1 MTPQTISRYRVGR
14 LIGAG
19 GMGEVYLAEDTTLN
33 RKVALKLLPVRFTRD
48 EERVR
53 RFQREARAASA
64 LNHPNILTIYEIG
77 EDEAVH
83 YIATEYIE
91 GETLRE
97 RMATR
102 RLNIGEVLDV
112 AIGVASALAAAHD
125 AGIVHR
131 DIKPE
136 NIMLRPDGLVKVL
149 DFGLAKLAEPESA
162 LKDSSTGSVMGTL
175 LYISPE
181 QARAQ
186 QPDARSDLYALGAVM
201 YEMVTGQPPVRGDNF
216 IDIAFAIVNE
226 VPKPPSH
233 YVTGVPPELDQI
245 ILKLLEKDRSNRYPS
260 ARQLLGDL
268 NTLRRELEYES
279 KLTSPEMHRHFSAP
293 GFEQQPTVQMT
304 FPISGRGH
312 AMRRAF
318 RNTRIVALIVVV
330 VALLAAAAYTII
342 KGSIFAD
349 RIDSVA
355 VLPFVN
361 ASGNPNSEYL
371 SDGLTDSITDSLS
384 QLPELQVV
392 AHSTVFRYKG
402 KNIDPLVVGQELHVR
417 GVVTGRLVQRG
428 NTIVVRATL
437 TDVKRGTQVW
447 GQQYD
452 RNLSDVVELQKD
464 LSEEISSQLQPHL
477 TGEERKLLARRRP
490 ESNEAFQL
498 YLKGRYF
505 STRFND
511 EEAIRKGI
519 GYFNQSIE
527 RDPTYALAYAGLA
540 SAYFFLSNLFM
551 PPREAMPR
559 VREAAERA
567 LALDDS
573 LAQAHTSMALALVW
587 YDWDFAKGE
596 KEFRRAIALNT
607 NDADAHQAYG
617 DFLAAMGRFDEA
629 LVEKR
634 RAEQLDPLSVTAS
647 WDVGRTLYYAGRYED
662 AIEQAK
668 HTLDLDP
675 SFPYV
680 YYLEAQIE
688 FRKNNMPRALEL
700 MQHAMQLGGHKQL
713 LITVWGM
720 INARAGNRKE
730 ALRAMDELR
739 ARTADTYTLPLF
751 LARIYAAFGNN
762 DEAMKNLEKVY
773 NDRSESAVWLK
784 VDPSLGSLRNDSRFI
799 ALIRKV
805 GLPPWPA
812 AITDSPEPA
821 PPVSPSPAR
830 YRPRGRT

>member
-1 MTPQTISRYRVGR
+1 MQPERISRYRVGR

-19 GMGEVYLAEDTTLN
+19 GMGEVYLAEDETLN

-64 LNHPNILTIYEIG
+64 LNHPNIITIYEIG
-77 EDEAVH
+77 QDDSSH

-102 RLNIGEVLDV
+102 RLNIGEVINV
-112 AIGVASALAAAHD
+112 ASGVASALAAAHD
-125 AGIVHR
+125 AGIIHR

-136 NIMLRPDGLVKVL
+136 NVMLRPDGLVKVL
-149 DFGLAKLAEPESA
+149 DFGLAKLADPESA

-233 YVTGVPPELDQI
+233 YVSGIPPELDQI
-245 ILKLLEKDRSNRYPS
+245 ILKLLEKDRGNRYAS
-260 ARQLLGDL
+260 ARQLLSDL
-268 NTLRRELEYES
+268 NTLRRELEFEN
-279 KLTSPEMHRHFSAP
+279 KLSSLEMHRHFSAP
-293 GFEQQPTVQMT
+293 GFEQQQTAQMT
-304 FPISGRGH
+304 FPIASRRLSV
-312 AMRRAF
+312 RRAF
-318 RNTRIVALIVVV
+318 RDSRIVVV
-330 VALLAAAAYTII
+330 MAILLVALLAAAAYTLI

-371 SDGLTDSITDSLS
+371 SDGLTDSIMDSLS
-384 QLPELQVV
+384 QLPELQVI

-402 KNIDPLVVGQELHVR
+402 KNSDPLAVGRELHVR

-477 TGEERKLLARRRP
+477 TGEERKLLSKRRP

-505 STRFND
+505 STKFND
-511 EEAIRKGI
+511 EEAARKGI
-519 GYFNQSIE
+519 GYFKESIE

-540 SAYFFLSNLFM
+540 SAYFSLSNLFM

-573 LAQAHTSMALALVW
+573 LAQAHTCMALALVW

-596 KEFRRAIALNT
+596 KEFRRAITLNA

-629 LVEKR
+629 LTEKR
-634 RAEQLDPLSVTAS
+634 HAEQLDPLSVTAS
-647 WDVGRTLYYAGRYED
+647 WDVGRTLFYAGRYED

-675 SFPYV
+675 TFPYV
-680 YYLEAQIE
+680 YYLQAQIE
-688 FRKNNMPRALEL
+688 FRKNNLPQAMAL
-700 MQHAMQLGGHKQL
+700 MQKSMQLGGHTQL
-713 LITVWGM
+713 LITQWGM
-720 INARAGNRKE
+720 MNARAGNRDE
-730 ALRAMDELR
+730 ALRAMAELR
-739 ARTADTYTLPLF
+739 ARPTYTLPLF
-751 LARIYAAFGNN
+751 LARIYTALGNN
-762 DEAMKNLEKVY
+762 DEAMKNLEQMY
-773 NDRSESAVWLK
+773 NDRSESAVWLN
-784 VDPSLGSLRNDSRFI
+784 VDISLEPLRKDPRFI

-805 GLPPWPA
+805 GL
-812 AITDSPEPA
+812 T
-821 PPVSPSPAR
+821 
-830 YRPRGRT
+830 T

>member
-1 MTPQTISRYRVGR
+1 MQPQTISRYRVVR

-19 GMGEVYLAEDTTLN
+19 GMGEVYLAEDETLN

-64 LNHPNILTIYEIG
+64 LNHPNIITIYEIG
-77 EDEAVH
+77 RDDAVH

-97 RMATR
+97 RLAKR
-102 RLNIGEVLDV
+102 RLNIGEVLDIAV
-112 AIGVASALAAAHD
+112 GVASALAAAHD
-125 AGIVHR
+125 AGIIHR

-136 NIMLRPDGLVKVL
+136 NIMLRPDGYVKVL

-162 LKDSSTGSVMGTL
+162 LKDSSTGAVMGTL

-186 QPDARSDLYALGAVM
+186 QPDSRSDLYSLGAVM

-216 IDIAFAIVNE
+216 IDIAFAIANE
-226 VPKPPSH
+226 EPKPPSH
-233 YVTGVPPELDQI
+233 YVSGVPPELDHI
-245 ILKLLEKDRSNRYPS
+245 ILKLLEKDRANRYAS
-260 ARQLLGDL
+260 ARQLLSDL
-268 NTLRRELEYES
+268 NTLRRELEFEN
-279 KLTSPEMHRHFSAP
+279 KLSSPELHRHFSAP
-293 GFEQQPTVQMT
+293 GFEQQPTAQMT
-304 FPISGRGH
+304 FPISSKRSL
-312 AMRRAF
+312 RLPRAF
-318 RNTRIVALIVVV
+318 RDPRIVVVIVVAV
-330 VALLAAAAYTII
+330 VALLAIAAYTLI
-342 KGSIFAD
+342 KSSIFAD

-355 VLPFVN
+355 VMPFLN

-371 SDGLTDSITDSLS
+371 SDGLTDSIMDSLS

-392 AHSTVFRYKG
+392 AHSTVFAYKG
-402 KNIDPLVVGQELHVR
+402 KNTDPLAVGRELHVR
-417 GVVTGRLVQRG
+417 GVVTGRLIQRG
-428 NTIVVRATL
+428 NTVVVRASL

-452 RNLSDVVELQKD
+452 RNLSDVVALQKD

-477 TGEERKLLARRRP
+477 TGEERKLMSRRRP

-505 STRFND
+505 STKFND
-511 EEAIRKGI
+511 EEAIRKGV

-540 SAYFFLSNLFM
+540 SAYFYLSNLFM

-567 LALDDS
+567 LALDES
-573 LAQAHTSMALALVW
+573 LAPAHTCMALALVW
-587 YDWDFAKGE
+587 YDWDFVKGE
-596 KEFRRAIALNT
+596 KEFRRAIALNA
-607 NDADAHQAYG
+607 NDADAHRFYG
-617 DFLAAMGRFDEA
+617 DYLAAMGRFDEA

-647 WDVGRTLYYAGRYED
+647 WDVGRTLFYAGRFEE
-662 AIEQAK
+662 AIEQAR

-675 SFPYV
+675 TFPYV

-688 FRKNNMPRALEL
+688 YRKGNLPEALKL
-700 MQHAMQLGGHKQL
+700 MQRSMQLGGHTQL
-713 LITVWGM
+713 LITMWGM
-720 INARAGNRKE
+720 MNARAGNRDE
-730 ALRAMDELR
+730 AFRAIGELR
-739 ARTADTYTLPLF
+739 ARAAGTYTLPLF
-751 LARIYAAFGNN
+751 LARIYTALGNY
-762 DEAMKNLEKVY
+762 DEAMKNLEQMY
-773 NDRSESAVWLK
+773 NDRSESAVWLN
-784 VDPSLGSLRNDSRFI
+784 VDVSLEPLRKDPRFI
-799 ALIRKV
+799 ALLRKV
-805 GLPPWPA
+805 G
-812 AITDSPEPA
+812 IT
-821 PPVSPSPAR
+821 
-830 YRPRGRT
+830 T

>member
-1 MTPQTISRYRVGR
+1 MQPQRISRYRVGR

-19 GMGEVYLAEDTTLN
+19 GMGEVYLAEDETLN
-33 RKVALKLLPVRFTRD
+33 RKVALKILPVRYTQD

-64 LNHPNILTIYEIG
+64 LNHPNIITIYEIG
-77 EDEAVH
+77 QDDSAH
-83 YIATEYIE
+83 YMATEYIE

-97 RMATR
+97 RMAKR
-102 RLNIGEVLDV
+102 RLNAGELLDV
-112 AIGVASALAAAHD
+112 AAGVASALAAAHD
-125 AGIVHR
+125 AGIIHR

-136 NIMLRPDGLVKVL
+136 NIMLRPDGYVKVL
-149 DFGLAKLAEPESA
+149 DFGLAKLADPQSA
-162 LKDSSTGSVMGTL
+162 LQDSSTGAVMGTL

-181 QARAQ
+181 QARGL
-186 QPDARSDLYALGAVM
+186 QPDSRSDLYSLGAVM

-216 IDIAFAIVNE
+216 IDIAFAIANE

-233 YVTGVPPELDQI
+233 FASGVPPDLDRI
-245 ILKLLEKDRSNRYPS
+245 ILKLLEKERGNRYAS

-268 NTLRRELEYES
+268 NALRRELEFEN
-279 KLTSPEMHRHFSAP
+279 KLNSSEMHRHFSAP
-293 GFEQQPTVQMT
+293 GFEQQPTAQMT
-304 FPISGRGH
+304 FPIMSRRRM
-312 AMRRAF
+312 AMPRAF
-318 RNTRIVALIVVV
+318 RDSRIVVLMAIMI
-330 VALLAAAAYTII
+330 VALLATAAYTIL
-342 KGSIFAD
+342 KSTIFVD

-355 VLPFVN
+355 VLPFFN

-371 SDGLTDSITDSLS
+371 SDGLTESIMDSLS

-402 KNIDPLVVGQELHVR
+402 KNTDPLAVGRELHVR
-417 GVVTGRLVQRG
+417 GVVTGRLIQRG
-428 NTIVVRATL
+428 NTVVVRASL

-452 RNLSDVVELQKD
+452 RNLADVVELQKD

-477 TGEERKLLARRRP
+477 TGEERKMMSRRRP

-498 YLKGRYF
+498 YLKGQYF
-505 STRFND
+505 STKFND

-519 GYFNQSIE
+519 DYFNQSIE

-540 SAYFFLSNLFM
+540 AAYYNLSNLFM

-573 LAQAHTSMALALVW
+573 LPQAHTTMALALVW
-587 YDWDFAKGE
+587 YDWDFTNGE
-596 KEFRRAIALNT
+596 KEFRRAIALNA
-607 NDADAHQAYG
+607 NDADAHRMYG
-617 DFLAAMGRFDEA
+617 DFLAAMGRFDAA

-647 WDVGRTLYYAGRYED
+647 WDVGRTLFYSGRYED

-680 YYLEAQIE
+680 YDLEAQIE
-688 FRKNNMPRALEL
+688 YRKNNLPQALAL
-700 MQHAMQLGGHKQL
+700 AQRAMQLGGHTQL
-713 LITVWGM
+713 LITIWGM
-720 INARAGNRKE
+720 INARAGNRDE
-730 ALRAMDELR
+730 ALRAIAELR
-739 ARTADTYTLPLF
+739 ARAAGTYTLPLF
-751 LARIYAAFGNN
+751 LARIYTALGNY
-762 DEAMKNLEKVY
+762 DEAMKNLEQMYK
-773 NDRSESAVWLK
+773 DRSESAVWLS
-784 VDPSLGSLRNDSRFI
+784 VDVSLEPLRKDPRFI

-805 GLPPWPA
+805 GLTA
-812 AITDSPEPA
+812 
-821 PPVSPSPAR
+821 
-830 YRPRGRT
+830 

>member
-1 MTPQTISRYRVGR
+1 MQPQTISRYRVGR

-19 GMGEVYLAEDTTLN
+19 GMGEVYLAEDETLN

-64 LNHPNILTIYEIG
+64 LNHPNIITIYEIG
-77 EDEAVH
+77 QDEDLH

-125 AGIVHR
+125 AGIIHR

-162 LKDSSTGSVMGTL
+162 LKDSSTGSVIGTL

-226 VPKPPSH
+226 VPKAPSH
-233 YVTGVPPELDQI
+233 YVSGVPPELDQI
-245 ILKLLEKDRSNRYPS
+245 ILKLLEKERGNRYPS

-268 NTLRRELEYES
+268 NTLRRELEYEN
-279 KLTSPEMHRHFSAP
+279 KLSSLEMHRHFSEP
-293 GFEQQPTVQMT
+293 GFEQQKTAQMT
-304 FPISGRGH
+304 FPISSRSLK
-312 AMRRAF
+312 MRRAF
-318 RNTRIVALIVVV
+318 RDTRVVAVIAVVV
-330 VALLAAAAYTII
+330 VALLAAAAYTVI
-342 KGSIFAD
+342 KSSIFAD
-349 RIDSVA
+349 RIDTVA

-371 SDGLTDSITDSLS
+371 SDGLTDSIMDSLS
-384 QLPELQVV
+384 QLPELHVV

-402 KNIDPLVVGQELHVR
+402 KNTDPLAVGRELHVR
-417 GVVTGRLVQRG
+417 GVVTGRLIQRG
-428 NTIVVRATL
+428 NTVVVRATL

-464 LSEEISSQLQPHL
+464 LSEEISSQLQPRL
-477 TGEERKLLARRRP
+477 TGEERKLLNKRRP

-505 STRFND
+505 STKFND
-511 EEAIRKGI
+511 EDAIRKGI

-540 SAYFFLSNLFM
+540 SSYFYLSNLFM

-573 LAQAHTSMALALVW
+573 LAQAHTCMALALVW

-596 KEFRRAIALNT
+596 KEFQRAIALNA
-607 NDADAHQAYG
+607 NDAYSHEMYG

-629 LVEKR
+629 LLEKR
-634 RAEQLDPLSVTAS
+634 HAEQLDPLSITAS
-647 WDVGRTLYYAGRYED
+647 WDVGRTLFYAGRYED

-680 YYLEAQIE
+680 YYLQAQIA
-688 FRKNNMPRALEL
+688 FRRNNLPQALTL
-700 MQHAMQLGGHKQL
+700 MQKSMQLGGHTQL
-713 LITVWGM
+713 LVTMWGM
-720 INARAGNRKE
+720 MNARAGNRDE
-730 ALRAMDELR
+730 ALRAIAELR
-739 ARTADTYTLPLF
+739 ARSAGTYTLPLF
-751 LARIYAAFGNN
+751 LARIYTALGNY
-762 DEAMKNLEKVY
+762 DEAMKNLEQMY
-773 NDRSESAVWLK
+773 NDRSESAVWLN
-784 VDPSLGSLRNDSRFI
+784 VDISLEPLRKDPRFI

-805 GLPPWPA
+805 GL
-812 AITDSPEPA
+812 T
-821 PPVSPSPAR
+821 
-830 YRPRGRT
+830 T

>member
-1 MTPQTISRYRVGR
+1 MQPRTISRYRVGR

-19 GMGEVYLAEDTTLN
+19 GMGEVYLAEDETLN
-33 RKVALKLLPVRFTRD
+33 RKVALKLLPARFTRD

-64 LNHPNILTIYEIG
+64 LNHPNIITIYEIG
-77 EDEAVH
+77 HADSVH

-97 RMATR
+97 VMAKR
-102 RLNIGEVLDV
+102 RLNAGEVLDFS
-112 AIGVASALAAAHD
+112 IGVASALAAAHD
-125 AGIVHR
+125 AGIIHR

-136 NIMLRPDGLVKVL
+136 NIMVRPDGYVKVL

-162 LKDSSTGSVMGTL
+162 FKDSSTGAVLGTL

-186 QPDARSDLYALGAVM
+186 QPDNRSDLYALGAVM

-216 IDIAFAIVNE
+216 IDIANAIVNE
-226 VPKPPSH
+226 IPQAPSH
-233 YVTGVPPELDQI
+233 YVSSVPPELDHI
-245 ILKLLEKDRSNRYPS
+245 ILKLLEKDRANRYPS
-260 ARQLLGDL
+260 ARQLLSDL
-268 NTLRRELEYES
+268 HTLRRELEFEN
-279 KLTSPEMHRHFSAP
+279 KLSSLEMHRHFSEP
-293 GFEQQPTVQMT
+293 GFDEQQTVQMT
-304 FPISGRGH
+304 FPIGTHRFPLP
-312 AMRRAF
+312 RAF
-318 RNTRIVALIVVV
+318 RDSRIVILMAFVLL
-330 VALLAAAAYTII
+330 ALLAVAAYTII
-342 KGSIFAD
+342 KGSLFAD

-361 ASGNPNSEYL
+361 VSGNPNSEYL

-402 KNIDPLVVGQELHVR
+402 KNIDPLAVGRELHVR
-417 GVVTGRLVQRG
+417 GVVTGQLIQRG
-428 NTIVVRATL
+428 NTVVVRASL

-452 RNLSDVVELQKD
+452 RNLSDVVALQKD
-464 LSEEISSQLQPHL
+464 LSDEISSQLQPHL
-477 TGEERKLLARRRP
+477 TGEERKLLSRGRP

-505 STRFND
+505 ATKFND
-511 EEAIRKGI
+511 EQATRKGI

-540 SAYFFLSNLFM
+540 AAYFSLSNLYM

-573 LAQAHTSMALALVW
+573 LAPAHTCLALTLTW

-596 KEFRRAIALNT
+596 AEFRRAIALNA
-607 NDADAHQAYG
+607 NDAEAHRLYG
-617 DFLAAMGRFDEA
+617 DFLVAMGRFDDA
-629 LVEKR
+629 IVEKR
-634 RAEQLDPLSVTAS
+634 RAEQLDPLSVPTS
-647 WDVGRTLYYAGRYED
+647 WDVSRTLYYAGHDEE

-675 SFPYV
+675 NFPYV
-680 YYLEAQIE
+680 YDLEAQVDY
-688 FRKNNMPRALEL
+688 RKNNLPEALSL
-700 MQHAMQLGGHKQL
+700 MQKALQLGGHTQL
-713 LITVWGM
+713 LITNWGM
-720 INARAGNRKE
+720 INARAGNRDE
-730 ALRAMDELR
+730 ALRAMAELR
-739 ARTADTYTLPLF
+739 DRAAGTYTLPLF
-751 LARIYAAFGNN
+751 LARIYAALGNN
-762 DEAMKNLEKVY
+762 DEAMKNLEQVY
-773 NDRSESAVWLK
+773 NDRSESAVWLN
-784 VDPSLGSLRNDSRFI
+784 VDPSLITLRKDPRFI

-805 GLPPWPA
+805 GL
-812 AITDSPEPA
+812 TK
-821 PPVSPSPAR
+821 
-830 YRPRGRT
+830 

>member
-1 MTPQTISRYRVGR
+1 MQPRTISRYRVGR

-19 GMGEVYLAEDTTLN
+19 GMGEVYLAEDETLN
-33 RKVALKLLPVRFTRD
+33 RKVALKLLPARFTRD

-64 LNHPNILTIYEIG
+64 LNHPNIITIYEIG
-77 EDEAVH
+77 HADSVH

-97 RMATR
+97 LMAKR
-102 RLNIGEVLDV
+102 RLNAGEVLDF

-125 AGIVHR
+125 AGIIHR

-136 NIMLRPDGLVKVL
+136 NIMVRPDGYVKVL

-162 LKDSSTGSVMGTL
+162 LQDSSTGAVLGTL

-186 QPDARSDLYALGAVM
+186 QPDNRSDLYALGAVM

-216 IDIAFAIVNE
+216 IDIANAIVNE
-226 VPKPPSH
+226 IPQAPSH
-233 YVTGVPPELDQI
+233 YVSSVPPELDRI
-245 ILKLLEKDRSNRYPS
+245 ILKLLEKDRANRYPS
-260 ARQLLGDL
+260 ARQLLSDL
-268 NTLRRELEYES
+268 HTLRRELEFEN
-279 KLTSPEMHRHFSAP
+279 KLSSLEMHRHFSEP
-293 GFEQQPTVQMT
+293 GFDQQKTVQMT
-304 FPISGRGH
+304 FPIGTR
-312 AMRRAF
+312 RFPLPRAF
-318 RNTRIVALIVVV
+318 RDSRMVILMAVVLL
-330 VALLAAAAYTII
+330 ALLAAASYAII
-342 KGSIFAD
+342 KNTLSAD

-392 AHSTVFRYKG
+392 AHSTAFRYKG
-402 KNIDPLVVGQELHVR
+402 KNIDPLAVGRDLHVR
-417 GVVTGRLVQRG
+417 GVVTGRLFQRG
-428 NTIVVRATL
+428 NTIVVRASL

-452 RNLSDVVELQKD
+452 RNLSDVVALQKD
-464 LSEEISSQLQPHL
+464 LSDEISSQLQPHL
-477 TGEERKLLARRRP
+477 TGEQRKLLSRGRP

-505 STRFND
+505 ATKFND

-540 SAYFFLSNLFM
+540 AAYFSLSNLFM

-573 LAQAHTSMALALVW
+573 LAAAHTCMALTLTW

-596 KEFRRAIALNT
+596 AEFRRAIALNA
-607 NDADAHQAYG
+607 NDAEAHRLYG
-617 DFLAAMGRFDEA
+617 DFLVAMGRFDEA
-629 LVEKR
+629 IAEKR
-634 RAEQLDPLSVTAS
+634 RSEQLDPLSVPTS
-647 WDVGRTLYYAGRYED
+647 WDVSRTLYYAGHDEE

-675 SFPYV
+675 NFPYV
-680 YYLEAQIE
+680 YDLEAQVDY
-688 FRKNNMPRALEL
+688 RKNKLPEALAL
-700 MQHAMQLGGHKQL
+700 MQKALQLGGHSQL
-713 LITVWGM
+713 LITNWGM
-720 INARAGNRKE
+720 INARAGNRDE
-730 ALRAMDELR
+730 AFRAMDELR
-739 ARTADTYTLPLF
+739 ARAAGTYTLPLF
-751 LARIYAAFGNN
+751 LARIYAALGNN
-762 DEAMKNLEKVY
+762 DEAMKNLEQVY
-773 NDRSESAVWLK
+773 NDRSESAVWLN
-784 VDPSLGSLRNDSRFI
+784 VDPSLDTLRKDPRFI

-805 GLPPWPA
+805 GL
-812 AITDSPEPA
+812 TK
-821 PPVSPSPAR
+821 
-830 YRPRGRT
+830 

>member
-1 MTPQTISRYRVGR
+1 MQPHTISRYRVGR

-19 GMGEVYLAEDTTLN
+19 GMGEVYLADDETLN

-64 LNHPNILTIYEIG
+64 LNHPNIITIYEIG
-77 EDEAVH
+77 KDDDLH
-83 YIATEYIE
+83 YMATEYIE

-102 RLNIGEVLDV
+102 RLNIGEVLDI
-112 AIGVASALAAAHD
+112 AIGVAGALAAAHD
-125 AGIVHR
+125 AGIIHR

-162 LKDSSTGSVMGTL
+162 LKDSSTGAVMGTL

-233 YVTGVPPELDQI
+233 YVSGVPPELDQI
-245 ILKLLEKDRSNRYPS
+245 ILKLLEKERGNRYAS

-268 NTLRRELEYES
+268 NTLRRELEFEN
-279 KLTSPEMHRHFSAP
+279 KLSSLEMHRHFSAP
-293 GFEQQPTVQMT
+293 GFEQQPTAQMT
-304 FPISGRGH
+304 FPIPSRGVR
-312 AMRRAF
+312 MRRAF
-318 RNTRIVALIVVV
+318 RDTRIVAVMVVVV

-371 SDGLTDSITDSLS
+371 SDGLTDSIMDSLS

-402 KNIDPLVVGQELHVR
+402 KNPDPLVVGRELHVR

-464 LSEEISSQLQPHL
+464 LSDEISSQLQPHL
-477 TGEERKLLARRRP
+477 TGEERKLLSKRRP

-540 SAYFFLSNLFM
+540 SSYFYLSNLFM

-573 LAQAHTSMALALVW
+573 LAQAHTCMALALVW

-596 KEFRRAIALNT
+596 KEFRRAIALNA
-607 NDADAHQAYG
+607 NDADAHQTYG

-647 WDVGRTLYYAGRYED
+647 WDVGRTLFYAGRYED

-680 YYLEAQIE
+680 YYLQAQIE
-688 FRKNNMPRALEL
+688 FRKGNLPQALAL
-700 MQHAMQLGGHKQL
+700 MQKSMQLGGHTQL
-713 LITVWGM
+713 LITMWGTM
-720 INARAGNRKE
+720 NARAGNRDE
-730 ALRAMDELR
+730 ALRAIAELR
-739 ARTADTYTLPLF
+739 ARAAGTYTLPLF
-751 LARIYAAFGNN
+751 LARIYTALGNN
-762 DEAMKNLEKVY
+762 DEAMKNLEQMY
-773 NDRSESAVWLK
+773 SDRSESAVWLN
-784 VDPSLGSLRNDSRFI
+784 VDISLEPLRKDPRFI

-805 GLPPWPA
+805 GL
-812 AITDSPEPA
+812 T
-821 PPVSPSPAR
+821 
-830 YRPRGRT
+830 T

>member
-1 MTPQTISRYRVGR
+1 MQPRTISRYRVGR

-19 GMGEVYLAEDTTLN
+19 GMGEVYLAEDETLN

-64 LNHPNILTIYEIG
+64 LNHPNIITIYEIG
-77 EDEAVH
+77 HADSVH

-97 RMATR
+97 VTAKR
-102 RLNIGEVLDV
+102 RLNAGEVLDV
-112 AIGVASALAAAHD
+112 AIGVSSALAAAHD
-125 AGIVHR
+125 AGIIHR

-136 NIMLRPDGLVKVL
+136 NIMLRPDGYVKVL

-162 LKDSSTGSVMGTL
+162 LQDSATGTVLGTL

-181 QARAQ
+181 QARSQ

-216 IDIAFAIVNE
+216 IDIANAIVNE
-226 VPKPPSH
+226 IPPPPSH
-233 YVTGVPPELDQI
+233 YVTSVPPELDRI
-245 ILKLLEKDRSNRYPS
+245 ILKLLEKDRASRYQS
-260 ARQLLGDL
+260 ARQLLNDL
-268 NTLRRELEYES
+268 HTLRRELEFEN
-279 KLTSPEMHRHFSAP
+279 KLSSLEMHRNFSAP
-293 GFEQQPTVQMT
+293 GFDEQPTAQMT
-304 FPISGRGH
+304 FPIGTRGRFSL
-312 AMRRAF
+312 RRAF
-318 RNTRIVALIVVV
+318 RDSRIVILMALILVG
-330 VALLAAAAYTII
+330 LLAAATYTII
-342 KGSIFAD
+342 KSTLFAD

-392 AHSTVFRYKG
+392 AHSTVFRYKDR
-402 KNIDPLVVGQELHVR
+402 KNIDPLAIGRELHVR
-417 GVVTGRLVQRG
+417 GVVMGRLIQRG
-428 NTIVVRATL
+428 NTVVVRASL

-452 RNLSDVVELQKD
+452 RNLSDVVALQKD
-464 LSEEISSQLQPHL
+464 LSDEISSQLQPHL
-477 TGEERKLLARRRP
+477 TGEERKLLSRGRP

-505 STRFND
+505 ATKYND
-511 EEAIRKGI
+511 EDSAHKGI
-519 GYFNQSIE
+519 AYFNQSIE

-540 SAYFFLSNLFM
+540 AAYYQLSNLFM

-573 LAQAHTSMALALVW
+573 LAQAHTCLALALTW

-596 KEFRRAIALNT
+596 AEFKRAIALNA
-607 NDADAHQAYG
+607 NDAEAHRMYG
-617 DFLAAMGRFDEA
+617 DFLTALGRFDEA
-629 LVEKR
+629 LAEKR
-634 RAEQLDPLSVTAS
+634 RAEQLDPLSVPTS
-647 WDVGRTLYYAGRYED
+647 WDVGRCLYYAGRDED

-680 YYLEAQIE
+680 YYLEAQIDY
-688 FRKNNMPRALEL
+688 RKNKLPEALAL
-700 MQHAMQLGGHKQL
+700 MQRAMQMEGRKQL
-713 LITVWGM
+713 LVTNWGM
-720 INARAGNRKE
+720 INARAGNR
-730 ALRAMDELR
+730 DE
-739 ARTADTYTLPLF
+739 
-751 LARIYAAFGNN
+751 
-762 DEAMKNLEKVY
+762 
-773 NDRSESAVWLK
+773 
-784 VDPSLGSLRNDSRFI
+784 
-799 ALIRKV
+799 
-805 GLPPWPA
+805 
-812 AITDSPEPA
+812 
-821 PPVSPSPAR
+821 
-830 YRPRGRT
+830 

>member
-1 MTPQTISRYRVGR
+1 MQPRSISRYRVGR

-19 GMGEVYLAEDTTLN
+19 GMGEVYLAEDETLN
-33 RKVALKLLPVRFTRD
+33 RKVALKLLPARFTRD

-64 LNHPNILTIYEIG
+64 LNHPNIITIYEIG
-77 EDEAVH
+77 HADSVH

-97 RMATR
+97 VMAKR
-102 RLNIGEVLDV
+102 RVNVGEVLDV

-125 AGIVHR
+125 AGIIHR

-136 NIMLRPDGLVKVL
+136 NVMVRPDGYVKVL

-162 LKDSSTGSVMGTL
+162 LNDSATGAVLGTL

-216 IDIAFAIVNE
+216 IDIANAIVNE
-226 VPKPPSH
+226 IPPPPSH
-233 YVTGVPPELDQI
+233 YVNGVPPELDRI
-245 ILKLLEKDRSNRYPS
+245 ILKLLEKDRANRYPS
-260 ARQLLGDL
+260 ARQLLSDVQ
-268 NTLRRELEYES
+268 TLRRELEFEN
-279 KLTSPEMHRHFSAP
+279 KLSSLEMHRHFSAP
-293 GFEQQPTVQMT
+293 GFDQQQTAQMT
-304 FPISGRGH
+304 FPIGR
-312 AMRRAF
+312 RRFPLPRAV
-318 RNTRIVALIVVV
+318 RDWRIGILIALVLVT
-330 VALLAAAAYTII
+330 LLAAAAYSII
-342 KGSIFAD
+342 KSSLFAD
-349 RIDSVA
+349 KIDSVA

-384 QLPELQVV
+384 QLPGLQVV
-392 AHSTVFRYKG
+392 AHSTVFRYKQ
-402 KNIDPLVVGQELHVR
+402 KNTDPLAVGRELHVR
-417 GVVTGRLVQRG
+417 GVVTGRLIQRG
-428 NTIVVRATL
+428 NTIVVRASL

-452 RNLSDVVELQKD
+452 RNLSDVVALQKD
-464 LSEEISSQLQPHL
+464 LSDEISSQLQPHL
-477 TGEERKLLARRRP
+477 TGEERKLLSRGRP

-505 STRFND
+505 ATKYND
-511 EEAIRKGI
+511 EESIRKGI

-540 SAYFFLSNLFM
+540 AAYYQLSNLFI

-573 LAQAHTSMALALVW
+573 LAPAHTCLALALTW

-596 KEFRRAIALNT
+596 AEFRRAIALNP
-607 NDADAHQAYG
+607 NEAEAHRLYG
-617 DFLAAMGRFDEA
+617 DFLIAMSRFGEA
-629 LVEKR
+629 IAEKR
-634 RAEQLDPLSVTAS
+634 RAEQLDPLSVPTS
-647 WDVGRTLYYAGRYED
+647 WDVSRTLYYAGHYEE

-675 SFPYV
+675 NFAYV
-680 YYLEAQIE
+680 YDLEAQVSY
-688 FRKNNMPRALEL
+688 RRNNLPEALAL
-700 MQHAMQLGGHKQL
+700 IQRAMQLGGHTQL
-713 LITVWGM
+713 LITNWGM
-720 INARAGNRKE
+720 INARIGNREE
-730 ALRAMDELR
+730 ALRAMAELR
-739 ARTADTYTLPLF
+739 ARAAGTYTLPLF
-751 LARIYAAFGNN
+751 LARIYAALGNS
-762 DEAMKNLEKVY
+762 DEAMKNLEQVY
-773 NDRSESAVWLK
+773 NDRSESAVWLN
-784 VDPSLGSLRNDSRFI
+784 VDPSLDTLRKDPRFM

-805 GLPPWPA
+805 GL
-812 AITDSPEPA
+812 TK
-821 PPVSPSPAR
+821 
-830 YRPRGRT
+830 G